1 MCWKKD
7 FKATEETTITLV
19 LINENT
25 NQVSQPPLTKP
36 CLSKYENGTGK
47 FVYFFPEV
55 SLGVLS

>member
-55 SLGVLS
+55 S